1 MKLSPR
7 DAAGYFTKPDPNKTG
22 LLIYGADGMRI
33 ALKRQEVV
41 AALVGPQGEEEM
53 RLSRMNAADVRRDPA
68 MLTDAIKAVGFF
80 PGPRVVFVEDASET
94 HAPALIPALEDWQP
108 GDAQVV
114 ITAGNLKPTSKLRKF
129 FEAHKNAYAAAIYD
143 NPPTRAEIE
152 SELARAGLKDLKQE
166 ALRDLTALANALDP
180 GDFRQ
185 TLEKLVIYKH
195 GDASPV
201 VPDDIAAVAPAST
214 EAGIDDL
221 MDIVAEARSDQIGP
235 LMQRLRAQ
243 GTQPVSLCIGLMR
256 HFRTLYAVAAHPGGS
271 NEGINKVRPP
281 VYGLRRDKVLRQAQ
295 GWGVE
300 KLQRALTEI
309 TETDLALRSAAQTA
323 PAMALVERSLI
334 RLAMLGRR

>member
-7 DAAGYFTKPDPNKTG
+7 DATGYFSKPDPDKTG

-53 RLSRMNAADVRRDPA
+53 RLTRMNAADVRRDPA
-68 MLTDAIKAVGFF
+68 MLMDAIKAVGFF
-80 PGPRVVFVEDASET
+80 PGPRVVFVEDATEA
-94 HAPALIPALEDWQP
+94 HAPAILPALEEWQP

-114 ITAGNLKPTSKLRKF
+114 ITSGQLKATSKLRKF

-152 SELARAGLKDLKQE
+152 AELARAGLRNLSQE
-166 ALRDLTALANALDP
+166 ALRDLTSLANAIDP

-185 TLEKLVIYKH
+185 TLEKLVLYKH
-195 GDASPV
+195 GDDSAL
-201 VPDDIAAVAPAST
+201 VPADIAAVAPVST
-214 EAGIDDL
+214 EAEVDDL

-243 GTQPVSLCIGLMR
+243 GTQPVTLCIGLMR
-256 HFRTLYAVAAHPGGS
+256 HFRTLYAVAAAPGGAS
-271 NEGINKVRPP
+271 EGINKVRPP
-281 VYGLRRDKVLRQAQ
+281 VFGPRRDKVLRQAQ
-295 GWGVE
+295 GWGAQ
-300 KLQRALTEI
+300 KLQMALTEI

-323 PAMALVERSLI
+323 PAMALVERALI